1 MKIYSRELTV
11 GGALVLLLA
20 SLAIFA
26 PNFFEGQPF
35 ISRLASQMPA
45 LVVAIGVALVIMTR
59 QIDISIGS
67 QLGMCAVIAGT
78 AAGAGMPMGVAIL
91 CSLAAG
97 ALMGATNGFLVAHLK
112 LPSIVVT
119 LATMVIWQEVL
130 RLWQKGRLLAL
141 PDGVQWFGMSQGAG
155 QAAVIGIAL
164 VLLVGAAWAMKNIS
178 AGRRIYATGSD
189 AEAARLAGINPK
201 AVTFGTFVMMGVL
214 TGLAAVLNLVQSPQI
229 QPNCGDG
236 LELKAIAAAVV
247 GGVAISGGRGTLWG
261 VLLGMML
268 LANVNPAL
276 TYFHQPPYW
285 EKAIQGMV
293 ILLAVGADGLRR
305 WSGAKGH
312 VS

>member
-1 MKIYSRELTV
+1 LRVFSRELTV

-20 SLAIFA
+20 SLAVFA

-35 ISRLASQMPA
+35 VSRLASQMPA
-45 LVVAIGVALVIMTR
+45 LVAAIGVAMVIMTR
-59 QIDISIGS
+59 QIDISIGA
-67 QLGMCAVIAGT
+67 QFGMCAVIAGT
-78 AAGAGMPMGVAIL
+78 AAAAGMPMWVAMACAL
-91 CSLAAG
+91 GAG
-97 ALMGATNGFLVAHLK
+97 ALMGAANGFLVAYLK

-141 PDGVQWFGMSQGAG
+141 PEGVQWFGMSQGAG
-155 QAAVIGIAL
+155 QAAVIGIA
-164 VLLVGAAWAMKNIS
+164 VMLLVAAAWAMKHLS

-201 AVTFGTFVMMGVL
+201 AVTFGTFLLMGVL

-229 QPNCGDG
+229 QPNSGEG

-247 GGVAISGGRGTLWG
+247 GGVAITGGRGTLWG

-276 TYFHQPPYW
+276 THFHQPPYW
-285 EKAIQGMV
+285 EKAIQGLV
-293 ILLAVGADGLRR
+293 ILLAVGADGIGRKKRR
-305 WSGAKGH
+305 AAL
-312 VS
+312 